1 MIPTIRLAPLPLF
14 LAVMLALGF
23 AGGLFAFLT
32 FPAHPASAQQP
43 DDKPNLIVSPTTLNL
58 TEGDTEWTAYTIVFD
73 KNPEA
78 IGDVNGDGVDD
89 FECGDTAW
97 VWAGDFSETDVE
109 FRWESSGTSFTSGGL
124 NNEGECVG
132 GNWDRPKTFYVKAQA
147 DEDDVPDPPVVLT
160 HEVWGKDVETVLTTS
175 ETPSVTVTIFEKD
188 ITEPSVSIAAGSSVQ
203 EGTPVEFTLTRA
215 HDDMANAL
223 TVNVSV
229 SQTGSV
235 LIGSG
240 GGPVRFGANEATK
253 TMTLET
259 GNDNVVEDD
268 GTVTATI
275 TAPSGYVVAGPASAT
290 VTVTDNDTAEL
301 SLSVNPASIAEGEIS
316 TVTVS
321 ITNAVTFPDDQEITL
336 DFTGS
341 TAGAADYTAMPET
354 LTLRSGQSEVSATI
368 TAVDDEDNEPVETIS
383 VTARHDGTVTSRQT
397 ITIQASDA
405 GAPVPVWSATMTVG
419 EDVNQGT
426 TYLGYDSNTDPDTGS
441 LTQTMFSVEGDDYT
455 VRSLFLKIT
464 GSGTILLF
472 VTNADLVTGF
482 VLDLDGQQHLPTE
495 ASGTLSSYEWSDAAL
510 NWSNGQS
517 VNVKLSVFDPSLLR
531 VSMSEM
537 TETDAKAVVATDN
550 ANGSTV
556 HLRYRSV
563 GATAWSAPN
572 PPSKNVLPGTT
583 AVTLDLTGL
592 VEDTTYEVQASF
604 DGSFPTGSI
613 VSTTFTATR
622 VLPKA
627 SFASASYRV
636 NEEGSVTVRVNL
648 SIPAVQTTTV
658 PITFGGTAESN
669 DYNVT
674 GLTANNELVIEVGE
688 GQKSFTINTRSDQ
701 DRANETI
708 NLGFGTLTGV
718 EAGSQSTTRVT
729 INDTTPAPTP
739 PPTSTEPSVSIAAGS
754 SVKEGTPVE
763 FTVRRANDDV
773 ANPLTVNVS
782 VSQTGSVL
790 IGSAAGQVSVRFEAN
805 EATKT
810 LTLDTEDDN
819 VVEEDGIVTATITAP
834 SGYQVAGPASATVNV
849 MDNDEDMV
857 TTVQD
862 QEGMVALSSM
872 TPVVGVELTG
882 TLTDPDVVTEDTV
895 TWQWSKSMTM
905 GGTFED
911 IDGATMMTYTPVA
924 ADDATD
930 VGYYLRATAMYT
942 DGHGPGKMAMAT
954 TDMMVT
960 MNAAPMFA
968 EETTTREV
976 AENTAAGMNIGAP
989 VMATDADHDTLTYT
1003 LSGSDMASFDID
1015 AATGQLMT
1023 KDMLDYE
1030 MPRGEAM
1037 SDDNTND
1044 YMVTVTATD
1053 DSGAPNNS
1061 ASIMVTIMVTDVEDE
1076 LVATYDANRNGTIEK
1091 SEVIA
1096 AINDYLFGEG
1106 AAAISKADV
1115 IRLINM
1121 YLFG

>member
-1 MIPTIRLAPLPLF
+1 MTRHPSIAAFVARSVSFVNALAARESSRFGIRRSGGMIPTIRLAPLPLL

-43 DDKPNLIVSPTTLNL
+43 EDKPNLIVSPTTLNL
-58 TEGDTEWTAYTIVFD
+58 TEDDPEWAAFTIVFD
-73 KNPEA
+73 KNPEG
-78 IGDVNGDGVDD
+78 IGDVNGDSVDD

-97 VWAGDFSETDVE
+97 VYAGGFSGTDLE
-109 FRWESSGTSFTSGGL
+109 FRYESSGTSLTSGSL
-124 NNEGECVG
+124 NSAEECVG
-132 GNWDRPKTFYVKAQA
+132 GNWDRPKTLYVRAQA

-160 HEVWGKDVETVLTTS
+160 YEVWNDAADTILETS
-175 ETPSVTVTIFEKD
+175 ETPTVTVTIFEKD

-235 LIGSG
+235 LIGPG

-259 GNDNVVEDD
+259 DNDNVVEDD

-301 SLSVNPASIAEGEIS
+301 SLSVDPASIAEGENS

-368 TAVDDEDNEPVETIS
+368 TAVDDEDNEPVERIS
-383 VTARHDGTVTSRQT
+383 VSARHGNTDIGPQT
-397 ITIQASDA
+397 ITIQASDQD
-405 GAPVPVWSATMTVG
+405 APVPAWSATMTVG
-419 EDVNQGT
+419 EGVDPGT

-441 LTQTMFSVEGDDYT
+441 LTQAMFSVEGDNYT
-455 VRSLFLKIT
+455 VRSLSLEIT

-482 VLDLDGQQHLPTE
+482 VLDLDGQQYLPSD
-495 ASGTLSSYEWSDAAL
+495 ASGTLRSYAWSGAAL

-517 VNVKLSVFDPSLLR
+517 VAVRLDVFDPILSGAS
-531 VSMSEM
+531 VGEV
-537 TETDAKAVVATDN
+537 TFTNGAADAPVTVTTTN

-556 HLRYRSV
+556 HLRYSSEDSTSWSV
-563 GATAWSAPN
+563 IPTTSGHI
-572 PPSKNVLPGTT
+572 LMPGMTS
-583 AVTLDLTGL
+583 VRFDLTGL

-604 DGSFPTGSI
+604 DGSFPMDGI

-636 NEEGSVTVRVNL
+636 NEEGSVTVQVNL
-648 SIPAVQTTTV
+648 SIPSVQTTTV
-658 PITFGGTAESN
+658 QINFGGTAESN

-674 GLTANNELVIEVGE
+674 GLTGNNELVFEVGE
-688 GQKSFTINTRSDQ
+688 GQKSFTIDTLSDQ

-718 EAGSQSTTRVT
+718 EAGSPSTATVT

-754 SVKEGTPVE
+754 SVQEGTPVE
-763 FTVRRANDDV
+763 FTLTRAHDDM
-773 ANPLTVNVS
+773 ANALTVNVS

-834 SGYQVAGPASATVNV
+834 SGYQVAGPASATVTV
-849 MDNDEDMV
+849 MDNDEDLANRYDQDHNGV
-857 TTVQD
+857 IDRNEAIAAITDYFADRITRDEVLEVIRLYFAGSTRENESPQFPEGPGTVRS
-862 QEGMVALSSM
+862 VAENS
-872 TPVVGVELTG
+872 PTG
-882 TLTDPDVVTEDTV
+882 TDV
-895 TWQWSKSMTM
+895 
-905 GGTFED
+905 GN
-911 IDGATMMTYTPVA
+911 PVA
-924 ADDATD
+924 AADGDDDALAYSLGGVDASFFT
-930 VGYYLRATAMYT
+930 VE
-942 DGHGPGKMAMAT
+942 
-954 TDMMVT
+954 
-960 MNAAPMFA
+960 
-968 EETTTREV
+968 EETGQIKV
-976 AENTAAGMNIGAP
+976 GAGTA
-989 VMATDADHDTLTYT
+989 
-1003 LSGSDMASFDID
+1003 
-1015 AATGQLMT
+1015 
-1023 KDMLDYE
+1023 LDYE
-1030 MPRGEAM
+1030 TRETYTI
-1037 SDDNTND
+1037 S
-1044 YMVTVTATD
+1044 VTATD
-1053 DSGAPNNS
+1053 PQGAS
-1061 ASIMVTIMVTDVEDE
+1061 DAIIVTIMVTDVD
-1076 LVATYDANRNGTIEK
+1076 LGTPYDRDHNEVIDRNEA
-1091 SEVIA
+1091 IA
-1096 AINDYLFGEG
+1096 AITDYF
-1106 AAAISKADV
+1106 ADRITRDEVLGV
-1115 IRLINM
+1115 ITLYFAR
-1121 YLFG
+1121 